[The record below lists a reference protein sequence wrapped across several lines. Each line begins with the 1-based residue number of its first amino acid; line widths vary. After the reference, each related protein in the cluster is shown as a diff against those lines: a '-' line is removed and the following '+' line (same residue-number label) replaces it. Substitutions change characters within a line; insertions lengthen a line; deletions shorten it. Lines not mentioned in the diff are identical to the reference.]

1 MVSDERIIY
10 KYLQNLEPKIYYSYI
25 VLNING
31 KNYGDPIEIK
41 VEIAENE
48 EEKKM
53 NKLINKMRI
62 EYEIPEKEMNNE
74 IIRKALIQSNFDI
87 TKAFEYLYAEK

>member
-1 MVSDERIIY
+1 MKE
-10 KYLQNLEPKIYYSYI
+10 LFI

-53 NKLINKMRI
+53 NNLINKMRI
-62 EYEIPEKEMNNE
+62 EYEIPEKEMKNE
-74 IIRKALIQSNFDI
+74 VIRKALIQSNFDI

>member
-1 MVSDERIIY
+1 
-10 KYLQNLEPKIYYSYI
+10 
-25 VLNING
+25 
-31 KNYGDPIEIK
+31 
-41 VEIAENE
+41 
-48 EEKKM
+48 M

-74 IIRKALIQSNFDI
+74 VIRKALIQSNFDI

>member
-1 MVSDERIIY
+1 MKE
-10 KYLQNLEPKIYYSYI
+10 LFI

-53 NKLINKMRI
+53 NNLINKMRI

-74 IIRKALIQSNFDI
+74 VIRKALIQSNFDI